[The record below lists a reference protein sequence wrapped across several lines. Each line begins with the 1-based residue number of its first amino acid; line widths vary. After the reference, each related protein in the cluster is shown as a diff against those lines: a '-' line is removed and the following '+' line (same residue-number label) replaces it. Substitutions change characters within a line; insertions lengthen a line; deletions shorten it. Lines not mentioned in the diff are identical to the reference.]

1 MFIIFNFLVIVII
14 VVLNHYNYN
23 IILYQPS
30 KVLLQ
35 HHQNESIAQ
44 LHQTI
49 STSSK
54 LIPIKIKT
62 SVDQHQQN
70 QHHPHQFTPIK
81 SPLPGH
87 QWWLTKSPV
96 TCYQHFPNSMLQL
109 KMYCPVVSLTTP
121 SPPETLWATTG
132 WRFSLQKSWN
142 CYLTFLKTQSW
153 IWSDMFIYEN
163 RSFKIFFFQR
173 DIRGVDQQS
182 KVQPLHQESG
192 IHLIHHCY
200 QI

>member
-1 MFIIFNFLVIVII
+1 ML
-14 VVLNHYNYN
+14 
-23 IILYQPS
+23 
-30 KVLLQ
+30 K

-163 RSFKIFFFQR
+163 RSFKTFFFSAGHQGSWSTIKSSATASR
-173 DIRGVDQQS
+173 IRYTPDTS
-182 KVQPLHQESG
+182 LLSNIKF
-192 IHLIHHCY
+192 
-200 QI
+200 